1 MNEYELITNKLN
13 ELIKLSRK
21 KELSQ
26 EQLFDICIYLTN
38 VIDDLLLKESLK
50 SNLINQNQQ
59 FNYLLYLLKTLL
71 AILFS
76 RRAFFNF
83 DIFDKLNPIL
93 LFYIKQS
100 LEQNFYD
107 DQNQKYLLE
116 NAELHS
122 LTSMYLYMFNIFNQL
137 NKIINSLNLAY
148 NLKPNQQEYKQYV
161 FVNDFTNLSYA
172 FYKTRG
178 TQNRSEQFF
187 KLLDQSWLFNH
198 LLKTKTNLD
207 NLDYLVNLVFELECL
222 FIIICRIFIQITLDF
237 KTNKDINKLL
247 EINSNNL

>member
-13 ELIKLSRK
+13 KLIKLSRK

-100 LEQNFYD
+100 LEQNF
-107 DQNQKYLLE
+107 
-116 NAELHS
+116 
-122 LTSMYLYMFNIFNQL
+122 MMI
-137 NKIINSLNLAY
+137 KIKSIY
-148 NLKPNQQEYKQYV
+148 
-161 FVNDFTNLSYA
+161 
-172 FYKTRG
+172 
-178 TQNRSEQFF
+178 
-187 KLLDQSWLFNH
+187 
-198 LLKTKTNLD
+198 
-207 NLDYLVNLVFELECL
+207 
-222 FIIICRIFIQITLDF
+222 
-237 KTNKDINKLL
+237 
-247 EINSNNL
+247 